1 MWLMGLLSRWYTLQT
16 ITPTADLVTVTV
28 EDGGRGGV
36 LVGIVVLIH
45 ELNRRTPRERIGQ
58 G

>member
-1 MWLMGLLSRWYTLQT
+1 MQT
-16 ITPTADLVTVTV
+16 ITPAADLVTVTV